1 MRKFYESELEQAVVE
16 MLVQEGFEHSIGNE
30 LKRSEK
36 EILLQEDLRAY
47 LKVQYADLSDSEVN
61 KIISRLELVPSE
73 PLYVGSKAAFSLINE
88 GITLVR
94 EQTNLP
100 ALHIRLIDFDCV
112 ENNRFRVVNQFK
124 VLGEHERIPDVILF
138 INGIPVT
145 IIELKSAINED
156 ADIYEAW
163 EQIHIRY
170 RRDIPKLLK
179 YTFLSVI
186 SDGANSRLGSVF
198 TPYNYYYTWNRIN
211 DEQKTAQSG
220 INTLISLIKGALTP
234 ERLLALL
241 RDFIYYPDTS
251 DNQAVVVAR
260 YPQFFAANKI
270 FANIKAHLRP
280 VGDGKGGTYFG
291 ATGCGKTY
299 TMLYLARLLV
309 QREQDCFRNPSV
321 IIITDRED
329 LDSQVAKIFTNAK
342 TFLGEEEVF
351 SIESRQDLANKLK
364 AKPSG
369 GIYLTTIQ
377 KFAEYTGLLSERNNI
392 ICISDEAHRTQT
404 GVDGTVQ
411 IDESGVKVKY
421 GFAKYLRDAFPNATY
436 VGFTGTPIDETLAV
450 FGEVVDK
457 YTMKQASDDGITL
470 RIAYEP
476 RLARVLLSEE
486 KTKEIERYY
495 ESCAESGSTEYEIER
510 SKKEMSQMRQVL
522 AHPTR
527 LSLLAKDMIE
537 HYEAL
542 CTENPVIVKKAM
554 IVCADRQIAYQLL
567 QNIVAL
573 RPDWAIAKKC
583 DNPSALPE
591 KELDKLTE
599 IEKIKLVATRNDN
612 DPPELYQA
620 CGTKEYR
627 KELDRQFKNIQSNFQ
642 IAVVVDMWITGFD
655 VPSLAVMYIDK
666 PLQKHSLIQTISRV
680 NRTFEGKEQ
689 GIVVDYIGIKNAM
702 MQAVKLYGNDDETP
716 VDDIQTSLAVL
727 RNHIKRLDNI
737 MYSFNARD
745 FYHGNPLSRLH
756 CLNLAAEYVQTK
768 KETTDRYMGL
778 SKRLKSA
785 YEICVPTGELNDEEI
800 DKCQFF
806 LAVRAIIYKQHTGG
820 KDAPDTEMMNQYVAK
835 MVQEAITSTGVENII
850 DSSHR
855 QELFNDDFEA
865 ELAKIDLPIS
875 KFHALLNLLK
885 KAIGEY
891 GKTNKVKSIEFNERM
906 KAVIERYNNRDNLAF
921 VNGVVG
927 DFINSLSDEIL
938 NLLKELETDKQSFA
952 NLGISLE
959 EKAFYD
965 ILVSVRDAHQFDYAN
980 EKCVILSQKIKQLVD
995 DNVQFSDWVLRD
1007 DIKNKL
1013 NMELTLL
1020 LYQNGYPPQW
1030 NDEVFDKVLEQAENF
1045 KKRQQ

>member
-1 MRKFYESELEQAVVE
+1 MIKFYESELEKAVIE
-16 MLVQEGFEHSIGNE
+16 LLVQTGFKYCNGDEI
-30 LKRSEK
+30 KRSEK
-36 EILLQEDLRAY
+36 DVLLQDDLQAY
-47 LKVQYADLSDSEVN
+47 LKTHYTDLTPSEIQ

-73 PLYVGSKAAFSLINE
+73 PLYTGSKLAFSIINE
-88 GITLVR
+88 GIILPR
-94 EQTNLP
+94 DQANLP
-100 ALHIRLIDFDCV
+100 AVHIRLIDFDCV

-124 VLGEHERIPDVILF
+124 VIGEHERIPDVILF

-145 IIELKSAINED
+145 IMELKSPINED
-156 ADIYEAW
+156 VNIYDAW
-163 EQIHIRY
+163 KQIHIRY
-170 RRDIPKLLK
+170 HRDIPKLLK

-186 SDGANSRLGSVF
+186 SDGANNRLGSVF
-198 TPYNYYYTWNRIN
+198 TSYDYYYTWNRVD
-211 DEQKTAQSG
+211 DEKSAAQNG
-220 INTLISLIKGALTP
+220 IGTLLSLIEGALAP
-234 ERLLALL
+234 KRLLALL
-241 RDFIYYPDTS
+241 RDFIYYPDKS
-251 DNQAVVVAR
+251 DNQTVVIAR

-270 FANIKAHLRP
+270 FDNIKAHLRP
-280 VGDGKGGTYFG
+280 MGDGKGGTYFG

-299 TMLYLARLLV
+299 TMLYLTRLLI
-309 QREQDCFRNPSV
+309 QRDQDCFHNPTV

-329 LDSQVAKIFTNAK
+329 LDSQAAKIFTNAK
-342 TFLGEEEVF
+342 TFLGEEEVL

-369 GIYLTTIQ
+369 GVYLTTIQ
-377 KFAEYTGLLSERNNI
+377 KFAEYTGLLSSRNNI

-404 GVDGTVQ
+404 GVEQKLQ
-411 IDESGVKVKY
+411 IDEYGVKVKY

-457 YTMKQASDDGITL
+457 YTMKQASDDGITV

-476 RLARVLLSEE
+476 RLARVLLSDE
-486 KTKEIERYY
+486 KAKEIQRYY
-495 ESCAESGSTEYEIER
+495 DSCAEAGSTEHEIER
-510 SKKEMSQMRQVL
+510 SKKEMSRMRQIL
-522 AHPTR
+522 AHPER
-527 LSLLAKDMIE
+527 LHLLAADMVE

-542 CTENPVIVKKAM
+542 CAENPAIVKKAM
-554 IVCADRQIAYQLL
+554 IVCSDRQIAYQLL

-573 RPDWAIAKKC
+573 RPEWGIAKKC
-583 DNPSALPE
+583 DNPSTLSE
-591 KELDKLTE
+591 KDFDKLID
-599 IEKIKLVATRNDN
+599 IEKIKLVATRNEN

-627 KELDRQFKNIQSNFQ
+627 KELDRQFKNTQSNFQ

-666 PLQKHSLIQTISRV
+666 PLQKHTLIQTISRV
-680 NRTFEGKEQ
+680 NRNFEGKEQ

-702 MQAVKLYGNDDETP
+702 MEAIKLYGNDDETP
-716 VDDIQTSLAVL
+716 VDDIQVSLSVL
-727 RNHIKRLDNI
+727 RNHIKLLDNI
-737 MYSFNARD
+737 LHSFDASD
-745 FYHGNPLSRLH
+745 FYQGQSLARLH
-756 CLNLAAEYVQTK
+756 CLNHAAEYIQAK

-785 YEICVPTGELNDEEI
+785 YEICAPTGELNDEEI
-800 DKCQFF
+800 AKCQFF
-806 LAVRAIIYKQHTGG
+806 LAVRSIIYKQHTGG
-820 KDAPDTEMMNQYVAK
+820 EGAPDTEIMNQYVAQ
-835 MVQEAITSTGVENII
+835 MVQAAITSTGVENII
-850 DSSHR
+850 DADSR
-855 QELFNDDFEA
+855 QELFDAAFEE

-906 KAVIERYNNRDNLAF
+906 KAVVERYNNRDNLAF
-921 VNGVVG
+921 VNEVVS

-938 NLLKELETDKQSFA
+938 NLLKELDADRDSFSE
-952 NLGISLE
+952 LGISLE

-965 ILVSVRDAHQFDYAN
+965 ILVSVRDAHQFDYAD
-980 EKCVILSQKIKQLVD
+980 EKCLILSQKIKVLVD
-995 DNVQFSDWVLRD
+995 DNAQFSDWALRD

-1030 NDEVFDKVLEQAENF
+1030 NSEVFDKVLEQAENF
-1045 KKRQQ
+1045 KRYH

>member
-1 MRKFYESELEQAVVE
+1 MTKFYESELEKAVVE
-16 MLVQEGFEHSIGNE
+16 LLVQAGFGYSNGDDI
-30 LKRSEK
+30 KRSEK
-36 EILLQEDLRAY
+36 DVLLQDDLQAY
-47 LKVQYADLSDSEVN
+47 LKTHYTDLTPSEIQ
-61 KIISRLELVPSE
+61 KIISQLELVPSE
-73 PLYVGSKAAFSLINE
+73 PLYTGSKLAFSIINE
-88 GITLVR
+88 GIILPR
-94 EQTNLP
+94 DQANLP
-100 ALHIRLIDFDCV
+100 AVHIRLIDFDCV

-124 VLGEHERIPDVILF
+124 VIGEHERIPDVILF

-145 IIELKSAINED
+145 IMELKSPINED
-156 ADIYEAW
+156 VNIYDAW
-163 EQIHIRY
+163 KQIHIRY

-186 SDGANSRLGSVF
+186 SDGANNRLGSVF
-198 TPYNYYYTWNRIN
+198 TPYDYYYTWNRVD
-211 DEQKTAQSG
+211 DEKPAAQNG
-220 INTLISLIKGALTP
+220 IGTLLSLIEGALTP
-234 ERLLALL
+234 KRLLELL
-241 RDFIYYPDTS
+241 RDFIYYPDKS
-251 DNQAVVVAR
+251 DNQTVVVAR

-270 FANIKAHLRP
+270 FDNIKAHLRP
-280 VGDGKGGTYFG
+280 MGDGKGGTYFG

-299 TMLYLARLLV
+299 TMLYLTRLLI
-309 QREQDCFRNPSV
+309 QRDQDCFNNPTV

-329 LDSQVAKIFTNAK
+329 LDSQAAKIFTNAK
-342 TFLGEEEVF
+342 TFLGEEEVL

-369 GIYLTTIQ
+369 GVYLTTIQ
-377 KFAEYTGLLSERNNI
+377 KFAEYTGLLSSRNNI

-404 GVDGTVQ
+404 GVEQKLQ
-411 IDESGVKVKY
+411 IDEYGVKVKY

-457 YTMKQASDDGITL
+457 YTMKQSSDDGITV

-476 RLARVLLSEE
+476 RLARVLLSDE
-486 KTKEIERYY
+486 KAKEIQHYY
-495 ESCAESGSTEYEIER
+495 ESCAKAGSTEHEIEK
-510 SKKEMSQMRQVL
+510 SKKEMSQMRQIL
-522 AHPTR
+522 AHPER
-527 LSLLAKDMIE
+527 LHLLAADMVT

-542 CTENPVIVKKAM
+542 CAENPAIVKKAM

-573 RPDWAIAKKC
+573 RPDWDIAKKC
-583 DNPSALPE
+583 DDPSAFD
-591 KELDKLTE
+591 KELDKLVK

-627 KELDRQFKNIQSNFQ
+627 KELDRQFKDTQSNFK

-666 PLQKHSLIQTISRV
+666 PLQKHTLIQTISRV
-680 NRTFEGKEQ
+680 NRNFEGKEQ

-702 MQAVKLYGNDDETP
+702 MEAIKLYGNDDETP
-716 VDDIQTSLAVL
+716 VDDIKTSLAVL
-727 RNHIKRLDNI
+727 RNHIKLLDNI
-737 MYSFNARD
+737 MHSFDASD
-745 FYHGNPLSRLH
+745 FYQGPSLARLH
-756 CLNLAAEYVQTK
+756 CLNLAAEYVQVK

-785 YEICVPTGELNDEEI
+785 YEICVPTGELNDEETA
-800 DKCQFF
+800 KCQFF
-806 LAVRAIIYKQHTGG
+806 LAVRSIIYKQHTGG
-820 KDAPDTEMMNQYVAK
+820 EGAPDTEIMNQHVAQ
-835 MVQEAITSTGVENII
+835 MVQAAITSTGIENII
-850 DSSHR
+850 DAESR
-855 QELFNDDFEA
+855 QELFDASFEE
-865 ELAKIDLPIS
+865 ELSKIDLPIS

-906 KAVIERYNNRDNLAF
+906 KAVVERYNNRDNLAF
-921 VNGVVG
+921 VNEVVS

-938 NLLKELETDKQSFA
+938 KLLKELDADKDSFA
-952 NLGISLE
+952 ELGISLE

-965 ILVSVRDAHQFDYAN
+965 ILISIRDAHQFDYADD
-980 EKCVILSQKIKQLVD
+980 KCLILSQKIKVLVD
-995 DNVQFSDWVLRD
+995 DNTQFSDWALRD

-1013 NMELTLL
+1013 NMKLTLL

-1030 NDEVFDKVLEQAENF
+1030 NSEVFDKVLKQAENF
-1045 KKRQQ
+1045 KRYN

>member
-1 MRKFYESELEQAVVE
+1 MSKFYESELEKAVVE
-16 MLVQEGFEHSIGNE
+16 LLLQEGFEHCLGRE

-36 EILLQEDLRAY
+36 EVLLQEDLRAY
-47 LKVQYADLSDSEVN
+47 LSAQYADLTPSEVN
-61 KIISRLELVPSE
+61 KIISQLELVPTE
-73 PLYVGSKAAFSLINE
+73 PLYTGSKSAFSMVNE
-88 GITLVR
+88 GITLIR
-94 EQTNLP
+94 EQSDLP

-112 ENNRFRVVNQFK
+112 ENNCFKVVNQFK
-124 VLGEHERIPDVILF
+124 VIGEHERIPDVILF
-138 INGIPVT
+138 INGIPIT
-145 IIELKSAINED
+145 IMELKSAINED
-156 ADIYEAW
+156 VNIYDAW

-198 TPYNYYYTWNRIN
+198 TPYNYYYTWNRID
-211 DEQKTAQSG
+211 DEKVVAQSG
-220 INTLISLIKGALTP
+220 ISTLVSLIKGALTP
-234 ERLLALL
+234 KRLLALL

-251 DNQAVVVAR
+251 DNQTVVVAR

-309 QREQDCFRNPSV
+309 QREQDCFRNPTV

-329 LDSQVAKIFTNAK
+329 LDSQVSKIFINAK
-342 TFLGEEEVF
+342 TFLGEEEVL
-351 SIESRQDLANKLK
+351 SIESRQDLANKLR

-369 GIYLTTIQ
+369 GVYLTTIQ
-377 KFAEYTGLLSERNNI
+377 KFAEYTGLLSKRNNI

-404 GVDGTVQ
+404 GVEATVQ
-411 IDESGVKVKY
+411 IDENGVKVKY

-457 YTMKQASDDGITL
+457 YTMKQASDDGITV

-486 KTKEIERYY
+486 KAKEIERYY
-495 ESCAESGSTEYEIER
+495 ESCAEAGSTEYEIVR
-510 SKKEMSQMRQVL
+510 SKKEMSQMRQIL

-527 LSLLAKDMIE
+527 LARLAKDMVD

-542 CTENPVIVKKAM
+542 CAENPAIVKKAM

-573 RPDWAIAKKC
+573 RPDWGVAKKC
-583 DNPSALPE
+583 DNPSTLSE
-591 KELDKLTE
+591 KELDQLIE

-612 DPPELYQA
+612 DSPELYQA

-627 KELDRQFKNIQSNFQ
+627 KELDRQFKNTQSNFQ

-666 PLQKHSLIQTISRV
+666 PLQKHTLIQTISRV

-702 MQAVKLYGNDDETP
+702 MEAIKLYGNNDETP
-716 VDDIQTSLAVL
+716 VDDINISLSVL
-727 RNHIKRLDNI
+727 RNYIKLLDNI
-737 MYSFNARD
+737 MYNFDSTD
-745 FYHGNPLSRLH
+745 FYQGSPLARLY
-756 CLNLAAEYVQTK
+756 CLNLAAEYVQAK

-778 SKRLKSA
+778 SRRLKSA
-785 YEICVPTGELNDEEI
+785 YEICVATGELSDEEI
-800 DKCQFF
+800 NKCQFF

-820 KDAPDTEMMNQYVAK
+820 KDAPDTEMMNKHVVK
-835 MVQEAITSTGVENII
+835 MVQDAITSTGVENII
-850 DSSHR
+850 DASNR
-855 QELFNDDFEA
+855 QELFTEAFEE
-865 ELAKIDLPIS
+865 ELAKIDMPIS

-891 GKTNKVKSIEFNERM
+891 GKINKVKSIEFHERM
-906 KAVIERYNNRDNLAF
+906 KVVVERYNNRDNLAF
-921 VNGVVG
+921 VNEVVG
-927 DFINSLSDEIL
+927 DFINGLSDEIL
-938 NLLKELETDKQSFA
+938 NLLKELEADRHSFSD
-952 NLGISLE
+952 LGISLE

-965 ILVSVRDAHQFDYAN
+965 ILISVRDAHQFDYSD
-980 EKCVILSQKIKQLVD
+980 EKCVVLSQKIKELVD
-995 DNVQFSDWVLRD
+995 DNVQFSDWALRD

-1020 LYQNGYPPQW
+1020 LYHNGYPPQW

-1045 KKRQQ
+1045 KRYQ

>member
-1 MRKFYESELEQAVVE
+1 MTKFYESELEKAVVE
-16 MLVQEGFEHSIGNE
+16 LLVQAGFGYSNGDDI
-30 LKRSEK
+30 KRSEK
-36 EILLQEDLRAY
+36 DVLLQDDLQAY
-47 LKVQYADLSDSEVN
+47 LKTHYTDLTPSEIQ
-61 KIISRLELVPSE
+61 KIISQLELVPSE
-73 PLYVGSKAAFSLINE
+73 PLYTGSKLAFSIINE
-88 GITLVR
+88 GIILPR
-94 EQTNLP
+94 DQANLP
-100 ALHIRLIDFDCV
+100 AVHIRLIDFDCV

-124 VLGEHERIPDVILF
+124 VIGEHERIPDVILF

-145 IIELKSAINED
+145 IMELKSPINED
-156 ADIYEAW
+156 VNIYDAW
-163 EQIHIRY
+163 KQIHIRY

-186 SDGANSRLGSVF
+186 SDGANNRLGSVF
-198 TPYNYYYTWNRIN
+198 TPYDYYYTWNRVD
-211 DEQKTAQSG
+211 DEKPAAQNG
-220 INTLISLIKGALTP
+220 IGTLLSLIEGALTP
-234 ERLLALL
+234 KRLLELL
-241 RDFIYYPDTS
+241 RDFIYYPDKS
-251 DNQAVVVAR
+251 DNQTVVVAR

-270 FANIKAHLRP
+270 FDNIKAHLRP
-280 VGDGKGGTYFG
+280 MGDGKGGTYFG

-299 TMLYLARLLV
+299 TMLYLTRLLI
-309 QREQDCFRNPSV
+309 QRDQDCFNNPTV

-329 LDSQVAKIFTNAK
+329 LDSQAAKIFTNAK
-342 TFLGEEEVF
+342 TFLGEEEVL

-369 GIYLTTIQ
+369 GVYLTTIQ
-377 KFAEYTGLLSERNNI
+377 KFAEYTGLLSSRNNI

-404 GVDGTVQ
+404 GVEQKLQ
-411 IDESGVKVKY
+411 IDEYGVKVKY

-457 YTMKQASDDGITL
+457 YTMKQSSDDGITV

-476 RLARVLLSEE
+476 RLARVLLSDE
-486 KTKEIERYY
+486 KAKEIQHYY
-495 ESCAESGSTEYEIER
+495 ESCAKAGSTEHEIEK
-510 SKKEMSQMRQVL
+510 SKKEMSQMRQIL
-522 AHPTR
+522 AHPER
-527 LSLLAKDMIE
+527 LHLLAADMVT

-542 CTENPVIVKKAM
+542 CAENPAIVKKAM

-573 RPDWAIAKKC
+573 RPDWDIAKKC
-583 DNPSALPE
+583 DDPSAFD
-591 KELDKLTE
+591 KELDKLVK

-627 KELDRQFKNIQSNFQ
+627 KELDRQFKDTQSNFK

-666 PLQKHSLIQTISRV
+666 PLQKHTLIQTISRV
-680 NRTFEGKEQ
+680 NRNFEGKEQ

-702 MQAVKLYGNDDETP
+702 MEAIKLYGNDDETP
-716 VDDIQTSLAVL
+716 VDDIKTSLAVL
-727 RNHIKRLDNI
+727 RNHIKLLDNI
-737 MYSFNARD
+737 MHSFDASD
-745 FYHGNPLSRLH
+745 FYQGPSLARLH
-756 CLNLAAEYVQTK
+756 CLNLAAEYVQVK

-785 YEICVPTGELNDEEI
+785 YEICVPTGELNDEETA
-800 DKCQFF
+800 KCQFF
-806 LAVRAIIYKQHTGG
+806 LAVRSIIYKQHTGG
-820 KDAPDTEMMNQYVAK
+820 EGAPDTEIMNQHVAQ
-835 MVQEAITSTGVENII
+835 MVQAAITSTGIENII
-850 DSSHR
+850 DAESR
-855 QELFNDDFEA
+855 QELFDASFEE
-865 ELAKIDLPIS
+865 ELSKIDLPIS

-906 KAVIERYNNRDNLAF
+906 KAVVERYNNRDNLAF
-921 VNGVVG
+921 VNEVVS

-938 NLLKELETDKQSFA
+938 KLLKELDADKDSFA
-952 NLGISLE
+952 ELGISLE

-965 ILVSVRDAHQFDYAN
+965 ILISIRDAHQFDYADD
-980 EKCVILSQKIKQLVD
+980 KCLILSQKIKVLVD
-995 DNVQFSDWVLRD
+995 DNTQFSDWALRD

-1030 NDEVFDKVLEQAENF
+1030 NSEVFDKVLKQAENF
-1045 KKRQQ
+1045 KRYN